1 MERQAPSMSRK
12 ITCRRRIPRVAEPN
26 LVGSSPFSARSCILC
41 LIRPRMLYPIPMGAK
56 MEVYF
61 IQKNNQIK
69 HIRYNSLFSCVISL
83 EKNTGD
89 RNPEGDSQ
97 PT

>member
-1 MERQAPSMSRK
+1 
-12 ITCRRRIPRVAEPN
+12 
-26 LVGSSPFSARSCILC
+26 
-41 LIRPRMLYPIPMGAK
+41 MLYPIPMGAK